1 MELMTFNQFDAHA
14 MTIYDHAASEQLGR
28 DYWCVVNTFRY
39 FIGSPDSKMWVEVPK
54 GYLTDG
60 ASIPRPLW
68 NILPPWGQ
76 YGQAAIVHDYL
87 CDYGLV
93 MVDGEYRE
101 INRAETDRILSESLS
116 VLRVPALKRSIIM
129 SGVNLHRVV
138 MRPGTTNI
146 NPEKALLEEERA
158 KIVFLSDELVKRNR
172 EYKRQGV

>member
-1 MELMTFNQFDAHA
+1 MELMTFNQFDAPA

-39 FIGSPDSKMWVEVPK
+39 FIGSPNSKMWVEVPK

-60 ASIPRPLW
+60 ASIPRPFW
-68 NILPPWGQ
+68 NILPPWGR

-93 MVDGEYRE
+93 LVDGEFRE
-101 INRAETDRILSESLS
+101 ITRAETDRILSESMV
-116 VLRVPALKRSIIM
+116 VLGVPALKRSIIM
-129 SGVNLHRVV
+129 SGVNLHRII

-158 KIVFLSDELVKRNR
+158 SITFLSDELIKRNR
-172 EYKRQGV
+172 EYKRRGG